1 MDFDVKIF
9 SHGKLLITSEY
20 LVIDGAQALALPT
33 KKGQWLYAQTI
44 SENQIHWISKNHIG
58 DIWFEGYFD
67 QLSLEFLKG
76 NDATIGNKLSEI
88 LKAATLIDT
97 QKTLQKTGWKVETHL
112 DFPNNWGLGSSSTLL
127 CNLAK
132 WLNIDAYQIHFAVSK
147 GSGYDIACGMESKA
161 LQYEVHQEKP
171 LVKIIDFNPEFK
183 SNIYFLHLNQK
194 QISDKEVAR
203 YSDLKKELQLEE
215 IISQFNEITSTVIG
229 AQNLEAFETLMNMHE
244 TLLSNILQQ
253 ETIKEQLFQMYQG
266 GIVKSLGA
274 WGGDFVMVTARNESD
289 LDYFK
294 NKGFDTI
301 LKYEEMII
309 G

>member
-33 KKGQWLYAQTI
+33 RKGQWLYAHKI

-58 DIWFEGYFD
+58 GIWFEGYFD
-67 QLSLEFLKG
+67 NQSLEYKNG
-76 NDATIGNKLSEI
+76 SDEIIGRKLSQI
-88 LKAATLIDT
+88 LKAATLFDA
-97 QKTLQKTGWKVETHL
+97 QKTLQKTGWQVETHL

-132 WLNIDAYQIHFAVSK
+132 WLNIDVYQLHFAVSK

-161 LQYEVHQEKP
+161 LQYEVHHEKP
-171 LVKIIDFNPEFK
+171 LINIIDFNPEFK

-203 YSDLKKELQLEE
+203 YSDLKKELQLDE

-229 AQNLEAFETLMNMHE
+229 AQNLETFESLMIMHE

-301 LKYEEMII
+301 LKFEEMII